1 MFFRARRSTPPK
13 RMDREQVV
21 SFIAARTGSLV
32 QSALEPDCD
41 SASLAETLDALA
53 QVFFDLA
60 QALRNPAPIDRK
72 AYLIQQELERR
83 LGVVTEFGPVRTTPP
98 EG

>member
-1 MFFRARRSTPPK
+1 
-13 RMDREQVV
+13 MDREQVV

-41 SASLAETLDALA
+41 SASLAETLDELA

-60 QALRNPAPIDRK
+60 QALRSPSVIDRK
-72 AYLIQQELERR
+72 AYLLQRELERR
-83 LGVVTEFGPVRTTPP
+83 VGVLTEFGPVQTTPP